1 MNKGIVNDA
10 FHAKTKALVQ
20 SAIALLISYIQ
31 KGEEIPLQ
39 ISETYKVTGPGGWS
53 MEYEDKP
60 DYDVFILHH
69 EKEIEALPEFRLWME
84 AVSADPVV
92 SRHIGHVVGTRHGM
106 INRSAWE
113 YLSDLVLAHFPAMP
127 GGLAFDPETFERKY
141 RDMEVL
147 FYNDMIGF
155 KLFSPLQNFESDA
168 AVIDL
173 GGGLKIKKITTQELE
188 ELLNASKWSPL
199 IPSNEVI
206 TFRYSMEFTFETE
219 KYFLSIPL
227 SALEE
232 GPEWEIFGKLVT
244 ALRLFKVGAIGYNMI
259 RETPLIDTPHLFGGT
274 RGGLGYRRY
283 WGPQYSLKVEE
294 VDAFKGFWKQFGTI
308 ELGQRAP
315 IGIAIRRFN
324 YAYERFGLEDKLIDH
339 MIAFEALFFKTGE
352 IGENRHKLSVRVA
365 KLLAQDYENRRRIA
379 KEMAG
384 FYDMRN
390 LVVHGEQASLKPE
403 FTGKIENYLRD
414 SIKYFL
420 LLPQATDHDEI
431 ISRLNLE

>member
-1 MNKGIVNDA
+1 MKQGIVNDA

-20 SAIALLISYIQ
+20 SAIAVLISCIQ

-53 MEYEDKP
+53 VEYEDKP
-60 DYDVFILHH
+60 DYDIFILHH

-113 YLSDLVLAHFPAMP
+113 YVSDLVRAHVPAKS

-141 RDMEVL
+141 RDMEGL

-168 AVIDL
+168 AVIDF

-232 GPEWEIFGKLVT
+232 GPEWEILGKLVT

-283 WGPQYSLKVEE
+283 WGPKYSLKVEE
-294 VDAFKGFWKQFGTI
+294 VDAFKAFWKQFGNI

-315 IGIAIRRFN
+315 IGIAISRFN
-324 YAYERFGLEDKLIDH
+324 YAYERFGIEDKLIDY
-339 MIAFEALFFKTGE
+339 MIAFEALFFKESERGE
-352 IGENRHKLSVRVA
+352 FRHKLAVRVA
-365 KLLAQDYENRRRIA
+365 RLLGPDYESRRTIS
-379 KEMAG
+379 KEMMD
-384 FYDMRN
+384 FYDKRSA
-390 LVVHGEQASLKPE
+390 VVHGDSPTFQAGL
-403 FTGKIENYLRD
+403 IEKVEEYLRE
-414 SIKYFL
+414 SIKHFL
-420 LLPQATDHDEI
+420 KQPHTTGHDEV
-431 ISRLNLE
+431 ISRLDLD